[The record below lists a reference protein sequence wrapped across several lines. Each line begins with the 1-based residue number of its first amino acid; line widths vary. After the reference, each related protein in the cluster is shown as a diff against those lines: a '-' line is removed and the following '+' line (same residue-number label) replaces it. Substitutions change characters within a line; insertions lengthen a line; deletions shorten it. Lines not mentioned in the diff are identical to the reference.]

1 METGQ
6 PAEFEALV
14 RRLRKQAVL
23 DWSEETAK
31 HAVVVEIL
39 KMLGWSPF
47 EMEFEVKVGSKRNRG
62 LVDIKLYAGKRSVLV
77 ECKKPS
83 IDLDHAV
90 GQLFEYAFYEGAR
103 LAVLTNG
110 VRWDL
115 YLPYDADGS
124 AQERKFASLSLQ
136 SRDVPGDL
144 FAELHRFLEH
154 SAVKSG
160 KAERNA
166 KERLKAKQRGDQVKD
181 AMPVV
186 WKELLDNPPNA
197 LIELIE
203 NGVQRRIGH
212 VPKNHQV
219 REFLLKRGE
228 LSYPPMPST
237 PVEQYRK
244 RGPAKQQ
251 YAATVQQ
258 LPKSIRAFALWGQRT
273 EVETWSELV
282 LGVASKLH
290 QQHTSDFARA
300 ADMFVWIN
308 LGPSG
313 LRAPRPIP
321 NSPYFIGTSQ
331 GRQVLASRSRKL
343 LEFFGYP
350 KGDLIIEASDS
361 VASSVRREPRARQEF
376 SVDTDRAP
384 AASISAFV
392 LWGQH
397 TAVTSWV
404 DLLIG
409 VATIMYQRHEN
420 DFDHV
425 TKKVSWLSRDR
436 NILKKPNAI
445 SGSPF
450 YVNSYAGAKVLES
463 RCRKLLKIFG
473 HSPDDLQIIE

>member
-1 METGQ
+1 MEPVQTVQ
-6 PAEFEALV
+6 IAEFEALV

-83 IDLDHAV
+83 VDLDNAV

-124 AQERKFASLSLQ
+124 ARERRFASIGLQ
-136 SRDVPGDL
+136 SRDVPTDL

-219 REFLLKRGE
+219 REFLSMRGE
-228 LSYPPMPST
+228 LTALPTSSEPAT
-237 PVEQYRK
+237 QYRRSDSAK
-244 RGPAKQQ
+244 RPTTSSGRQS
-251 YAATVQQ
+251 
-258 LPKSIRAFALWGQRT
+258 PKKISAFLLWGQRT
-273 EVETWSELV
+273 EVSTWINLLFEVSV
-282 LGVASKLH
+282 TVYRRHG
-290 QQHTSDFARA
+290 SDFAHVA
-300 ADMFVWIN
+300 NEVTWIARSN
-308 LGPSG
+308 SG
-313 LRAPRPIP
+313 MIKSRQIP
-321 NSPYFIGTSQ
+321 KSPYYINTHGGSPDLED
-331 GRQVLASRSRKL
+331 RARKL
-343 LEFFGYP
+343 LDIFGHSQS
-350 KGDLIIEASDS
+350 DLIIESSNSSIRREQRTRRSSSDS
-361 VASSVRREPRARQEF
+361 RRPKNPIKAF
-376 SVDTDRAP
+376 S
-384 AASISAFV
+384 
-392 LWGQH
+392 LWGQR
-397 TAVTSWV
+397 TAVTSWG

-409 VATIMYQRHEN
+409 VTAIMYQRHGN
-420 DFDHV
+420 NFDHM
-425 TKKVSWLSRDR
+425 TKQVSWLSRKS
-436 NILKKPNAI
+436 NFLKKPHAVP
-445 SGSPF
+445 GSPY
-450 YVNSYAGAKVLES
+450 YVNSYAAGSKALKA